1 MSAYDADEGAPW
13 YVVVLVVLVL
23 VAGGTLAYVVVSGE
37 DLVSDVLGLVGLEV
51 AADADGTEAE
61 AEADAAEGDDDGE
74 LVPAEFADY
83 SWSELA
89 QVADLVAAAA
99 DDEEAAAIAEEW
111 GVSVGATRTLTLD
124 DGTQATL
131 TVVGL
136 RADELADGSGVAG
149 LTLMLSQIS
158 TQAMNSEDSAAGGWE
173 ASELRAWL
181 ASEGLELLPDELAA
195 EVATVT
201 KLTNNTGAASS
212 TDVVTATSDALWLFS
227 VAEVCGEVGWFVEEY
242 GEPMASNGW
251 TDYSVYDV
259 LVSAEGE
266 QYEYFASAGVTGETG
281 AGGVLA
287 LTDSATTPWWYRTP
301 NPFALDGEEASC
313 FYQVTGSGY
322 PASMGLASVAAGVVV
337 GLCL

>member
-1 MSAYDADEGAPW
+1 MSSYQSDEGAPW
-13 YVVVLVVLVL
+13 YVALLLIVLLVV
-23 VAGGTLAYVVVSGE
+23 GGGLAYVAISGE
-37 DLVSDVLGLVGLEV
+37 DPLAALLGTDDED
-51 AADADGTEAE
+51 AADAGE
-61 AEADAAEGDDDGE
+61 EADAGSDE
-74 LVPAEFADY
+74 LEPASFADY

-89 QVADLVAAAA
+89 QVADLVAAAGS
-99 DDEEAAAIAEEW
+99 DEEAAAIAEEW
-111 GVSVGATRTLTLD
+111 GVSVGSTRSVTLD
-124 DGTQATL
+124 DGTRATL

-136 RADELADGSGVAG
+136 CADELADGSGVAG

-158 TQAMNSEDSAAGGWE
+158 TQAMNSEDTAVGGWR
-173 ASELRAWL
+173 SCELRSWL
-181 ASEGLELLPDELAA
+181 ASEGLALLPDELAA

-201 KLTNNTGAASS
+201 KWTNNTGSADT
-212 TDVVTATSDALWLFS
+212 TDVVTATADALWLFS

-266 QYEYFASAGVTGETG
+266 QYEYFASAGVTGQTG
-281 AGGVLA
+281 AGGILA
-287 LTDSATTPWWYRTP
+287 LTSSSTTPWWYRTP
-301 NPFALDGEEASC
+301 NPFTLSGEEPTC

-322 PASMGLASVAAGVVV
+322 PASMGMASVAAGVVV